1 MTPVKTKKTTKKS
14 TSKVVKI
21 KDDKAT
27 ETANEAEINIVDAN
41 AVEKPVDPNLVKKK
55 DIYDYVSVS
64 TGLRK
69 RDVREAVDSLLEY
82 MHKCL
87 QDGKTMQVPPLGKI
101 KPVERGTGENAKVH
115 YKLTLKKP
123 GTAENKPDEA
133 EKSED

>member
-1 MTPVKTKKTTKKS
+1 MSSVKTKKTIKTP
-14 TSKVVKI
+14 TSKVVKL
-21 KDDKAT
+21 KDDTAV
-27 ETANEAEINIVDAN
+27 ETVTDTKIDIVDVGGVDAG
-41 AVEKPVDPNLVKKK
+41 ADEKTVEPNLVKKK
-55 DIYDYVSVS
+55 DIYEYVSVS

-87 QDGKTMQVPPLGKI
+87 EDGKAIQVPPLGKI
-101 KPVERGTGENAKVH
+101 KPVERGTGENIKVH

-123 GTAENKPDEA
+123 AAA

>member
-1 MTPVKTKKTTKKS
+1 MTTVKTKKTAKAATP
-14 TSKVVKI
+14 KVVQL
-21 KDDKAT
+21 KDKEA
-27 ETANEAEINIVDAN
+27 AEAEINIVEADA
-41 AVEKPVDPNLVKKK
+41 AEKPVDPNLVKKK

-87 QDGKTMQVPPLGKI
+87 ADGKTMQVPPLGKI

-123 GTAENKPDEA
+123 GAAGNKPDDA
-133 EKSED
+133 EKSEG